1 MSKKVMKLGEHNGAD
16 EIAAKALEDAKARA
30 IEEMKQAQ
38 ARDYPR
44 DSKGKIKAARLQM
57 NIHPAFLDAFYFHVN
72 PDGRRKTEDEPTMSD
87 ITLKLVYDWL
97 EKEGVEVSPIWL
109 LKPSKW

>member
-1 MSKKVMKLGEHNGAD
+1 MAKGVMKIGEHNGAD
-16 EIAAKALEDAKARA
+16 EVAAKALEDAKARL
-30 IEEMKQAQ
+30 IEEMKQTQ
-38 ARDYPR
+38 AKDLPR
-44 DSKGKIKAARLQM
+44 DANGKIKPARLQM
-57 NIHPAFLDAFYFHVN
+57 NIHPAFLDAFYYHVN
-72 PDGRRKTEDEPTMSD
+72 PDRRRKTEDEPTMSD